1 MMSLPQI
8 RSGVGSLI
16 ALWLKEWRA
25 VMPGASRASSGSARS
40 ARLVIRPDDDG
51 AAIALEAPDGT
62 QLLGEHHR
70 WADYDRSIIDRMQR
84 TAHAKMR
91 GTDIAVVLSLSN
103 AISGSLI
110 VPRQARA
117 RADSIVK
124 DHVARKIPMKAE
136 ALFIGHDDR
145 EVAGRVEL
153 RYLILPKEKLDQV
166 LSRLS
171 VNLSDLDALEDAPVA
186 GGSPVSI
193 SCVRTQSTHSRLV
206 MRVASALMIVAVA
219 TPVIS
224 FGSISWR
231 QNAVLEETEAQI
243 NALTAEARRTTE
255 QLKGIYG
262 MASDLDRIVAIK
274 TAPSIG
280 QIWEELA
287 RILPDTT
294 HLKEV
299 EIKGNEVHTVGFS
312 VAAPELIHNFEASPI
327 LHAATLTGPVV
338 FDQAEGKEH
347 FTLRATTRK
356 PRLPSEERE

>member
-1 MMSLPQI
+1 MISLPQI
-8 RSGVGSLI
+8 RSGAGSLF

-25 VMPGASRASSGSARS
+25 VMPGASRASSGSAQS
-40 ARLVIRPDDDG
+40 ARLVIRPGDDRVT
-51 AAIALEAPDGT
+51 IALEAPDGT
-62 QLLGEHHR
+62 QLLDEHYR
-70 WADYDRSIIDRMQR
+70 WADYDRSIVDRMQR
-84 TAHAKMR
+84 AAHARIR

-103 AISGSLI
+103 AISGSLT
-110 VPRQARA
+110 VPRQART

-124 DHVARKIPMKAE
+124 DHIARKIPLKAE
-136 ALFIGHDDR
+136 ALFIGHDER
-145 EVAGRVEL
+145 EVGGKVEL
-153 RYLILPKEKLDQV
+153 RYLILPNEKLEQI

-171 VNLSDLDALEDAPVA
+171 LSLSDLDALEDAPVA
-186 GGSPVSI
+186 GGSPVSVSFI
-193 SCVRTQSTHSRLV
+193 RSQSGHSRLI
-206 MRVASALMIVAVA
+206 MRAASALVILAVSA
-219 TPVIS
+219 PVIS
-224 FGSISWR
+224 FGSIAWR

-287 RILPDTT
+287 RLLPDTT

-299 EIKGNEVHTVGFS
+299 EIKGNEVHTIGFS
-312 VAAPELIHNFEASPI
+312 VAAPELIHNIEASPI
-327 LHAATLTGPVV
+327 LHAAALTGPVV